1 MGVTATI
8 MGMLE
13 RPLESE
19 TSRGLLLLRIKLE
32 PWTVRVCGAGGNG
45 CVQHID

>member
-1 MGVTATI
+1 MGAPASI

-13 RPLESE
+13 RPLKSE
-19 TSRGLLLLRIKLE
+19 TSRGLPLLRIKLE
-32 PWTVRVCGAGGNG
+32 PWTVRACGAGGNG